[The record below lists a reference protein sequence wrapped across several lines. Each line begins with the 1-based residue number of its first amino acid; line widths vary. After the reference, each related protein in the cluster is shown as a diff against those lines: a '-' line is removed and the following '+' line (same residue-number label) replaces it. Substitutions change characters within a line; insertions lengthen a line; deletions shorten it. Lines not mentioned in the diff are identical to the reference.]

1 MASNSVYREKSLDR
15 ISSPE
20 RLDDYI
26 KVSNPSVW
34 VIIFAL
40 FILIG
45 GFMYWGF
52 FGSLPTTVT
61 GAGVTATES
70 VKNKNVVTSFISQED
85 YDKLQ
90 SVSASGK
97 NALSS
102 LDVKVRPRNAAE
114 GTEYKGK
121 IQSVDGKAL
130 DENAI
135 AKVLENASID
145 GNEAIASLLTP
156 SDGFGVK
163 VMIALDE
170 ATLTKNAVCDVTI
183 VVQQDTPK
191 DFLFS

>member
-45 GFMYWGF
+45 GFLYWGF

-61 GAGVTATES
+61 GAGVAATES
-70 VKNKNVVTSFISQED
+70 VKNKNVVTSFISQDD
-85 YDKLQ
+85 YNKLQ

-97 NALSS
+97 DALSK
-102 LDVKVRPRNAAE
+102 LEVRVKPRNAVE
-114 GTEYKGK
+114 GTEYKGT
-121 IQSVDGKAL
+121 IQTVGGSAL

-135 AKVLENASID
+135 AKALKSESID

-163 VMIALDE
+163 VMISLDE
-170 ATLTKNAVCDVTI
+170 ATLTKNAICDVTI
-183 VVQQDTPK
+183 VVQEDAPK

>member
-20 RLDDYI
+20 KLDDYI

-34 VIIFAL
+34 VIILAL

-45 GFMYWGF
+45 GFLYWGF

-61 GAGVTATES
+61 GTGVTATES

-85 YDKLQ
+85 YVKLQ
-90 SVSASGK
+90 SVSMSSK
-97 NALSS
+97 DALSK
-102 LDVKVRPRNAAE
+102 LEVRVKPRNSAE
-114 GTEYKGK
+114 ATEYKGK
-121 IQSVDGKAL
+121 IQSVEGSAL

-135 AKVLENASID
+135 AKVLKNASVD

-163 VMIALDE
+163 VVVALDE
-170 ATLTKNAVCDVTI
+170 ATLTKNAICDVTI
-183 VVQQDTPK
+183 VVQEDTPK